1 MDDAVVLRTHREVA
15 DAELLAVG
23 GKRLHLLASDG
34 VVDAFLLVAWRV
46 MVGHSEDVV
55 GAESLDAFIAKRV
68 ESLRTRHLVRIQAVD
83 IKLCGTVRNVLNDM
97 LIPYLIK

>member
-1 MDDAVVLRTHREVA
+1 MDDAVVLRAHRKVA
-15 DAELLAVG
+15 DAELLAIG

-46 MVGHSEDVV
+46 VVGHSEDVV

-68 ESLRTRHLVRIQAVD
+68 ESLRTRHLVRIQTVD
-83 IKLCGTVRNVLNDM
+83 IKLCWPVLYILHDM
-97 LIPYLIK
+97 HIPYLIK